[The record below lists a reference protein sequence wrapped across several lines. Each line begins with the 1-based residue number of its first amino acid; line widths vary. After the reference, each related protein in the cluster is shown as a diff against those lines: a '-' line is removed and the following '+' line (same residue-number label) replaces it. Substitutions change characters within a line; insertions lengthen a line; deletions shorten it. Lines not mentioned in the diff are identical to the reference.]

1 MQQASGSD
9 LAPTPEMTPGTYAR
23 IHRLDSFSKYRILFY
38 FSSRKFNVEPHF
50 AQFSFVNRFFIKF
63 SCSNQIIDEPGDVS
77 GGQAAVQVTVRF
89 FRSNQLFT
97 KKNQSKKHKLIY
109 YDAESMVFIAVVG
122 RFKCVIPTVF
132 ELD

>member
-9 LAPTPEMTPGTYAR
+9 LAPTPEMTPGTYAH
-23 IHRLDSFSKYRILFY
+23 IHRLDSFSKYIIFFY

-50 AQFSFVNRFFIKF
+50 AQFSFVKSFLYQVFVF
-63 SCSNQIIDEPGDVS
+63 EQIIDEPGDVS

-89 FRSNQLFT
+89 FRSNQFT
-97 KKNQSKKHKLIY
+97 KKNQSKKRKLIY
-109 YDAESMVFIAVVG
+109 YDAESIVFIAVVG